1 MGGLYAAGTIG
12 MDYEEIILFGIALN
26 VTAGLGAFAFGWI
39 DDIFGSKRTV
49 MVSLVAMTGLSV
61 PVLLAESETTFW
73 VFALM
78 LGVFMGPVQAA
89 SRSLMARLSPPG
101 METEMFGL
109 FRSDERR
116 VGTECVSTCRSR
128 CVRF

>member
-1 MGGLYAAGTIG
+1 
-12 MDYEEIILFGIALN
+12 
-26 VTAGLGAFAFGWI
+26 
-39 DDIFGSKRTV
+39 
-49 MVSLVAMTGLSV
+49 MTGLSV

-73 VFALM
+73 LFALM

-109 FRSDERR
+109 FALSGKVTSLIVPTLVGWTIIVTDSQRIGMPTILILLAISTLLLRTERTR
-116 VGTECVSTCRSR
+116 GGEEGGCRGR
-128 CVRF
+128 T

>member
-1 MGGLYAAGTIG
+1 
-12 MDYEEIILFGIALN
+12 
-26 VTAGLGAFAFGWI
+26 
-39 DDIFGSKRTV
+39 

-109 FRSDERR
+109 FALSGKVTSFIGPTLVGWTIIVTDSQRIRSEEHTSELQSLMRISYA
-116 VGTECVSTCRSR
+116 VFCL
-128 CVRF
+128 

>member
-89 SRSLMARLSPPG
+89 SRSLMARD
-101 METEMFGL
+101 
-109 FRSDERR
+109 RK
-116 VGTECVSTCRSR
+116 STRLNSSH
-128 CVRF
+128 